1 MAKINKV
8 NNGLIFYEDFSEKT
22 LLWTLSPSNSDCV
35 SFGENGLQMKHTKDY
50 TTYTIVEPSID
61 EYSCIVELDHVPYNL
76 KDIAGILV
84 MSNTKEYAECQSFM
98 ALGPSEMTNAEI
110 VNVDVERMVNNYLN
124 DSYVQWSIDPELEN
138 DETTSTKETFK
149 DVNTITELEYQDTL
163 YKYIKFT
170 KTKYKYVFYASND
183 AKTWIEIGNV
193 KFADSGV
200 IGFFIYGTD
209 DEEILNNSHCFFK
222 SLAIYNNRYIKI
234 HRVNRNLDMEIYDED
249 GTILMR
255 TDSSAFTNIIS
266 RSEDQCII
274 NTMSMPM
281 PIKNPTI
288 KIYEKGNYEKL
299 IGIYPLGECMYGG
312 DEFILERD
320 MKLFIENQEINSFN
334 LYELGTF
341 YNGSHYIKLDI
352 YNNDEYTFNDVK
364 IRVLKYSEYY
374 TGEEP
379 IKIALFDESKHKKDL
394 TYVKELIIDSIA
406 PSEGRSIILK
416 LTEKPTQNLY
426 SVANDYRFKIF
437 IE

>member
-8 NNGLIFYEDFSEKT
+8 NNGLIFYENFSEKT
-22 LLWTLSPSNSDCV
+22 LLWTLSPSDSDCV
-35 SFGENGLQMKHTKDY
+35 SFGENGLQMKHTNNY
-50 TTYTIVEPSID
+50 TTYTIVEPSMD
-61 EYSCIVELDHVPYNL
+61 EYSCIVELDHIPHNL

-149 DVNTITELEYQDTL
+149 DINAISELEYQDTL

-170 KTKYKYVFYASND
+170 KTKYKYVFWASND
-183 AKTWIEIGNV
+183 TKTWIEIGNV
-193 KFADSGV
+193 KFSDSGV

-222 SLAIYNNRYIKI
+222 SLAIYNNRYIRI
-234 HRVNRNLDMEIYDED
+234 HRINRTLDMELCNED
-249 GTILMR
+249 GTILLR
-255 TDSSAFTNIIS
+255 TDNSAFTHIFS
-266 RSEDQCII
+266 RSNEECII
-274 NTMSMPM
+274 NTMAMPM
-281 PIKNPTI
+281 PIKNPTLRV
-288 KIYEKGNYEKL
+288 YEKGNYENT
-299 IGIYPLGECMYGG
+299 LGTYSLGDYIYGG

-320 MKLFIENQEINSFN
+320 MKLFIDHQEINSLE
-334 LYELGTF
+334 LYNLGTF

-352 YNNDEYTFNDVK
+352 YNNDNFTFKNVK
-364 IRVLKYSEYY
+364 VKVLKYSEYY
-374 TGEEP
+374 AGEET
-379 IKIALFDESKHKKDL
+379 IQIALYDDL
-394 TYVKELIIDSIA
+394 KYSKELIIDEIA
-406 PSEGRSIILK
+406 PSEGRSILLK
-416 LTEKPTQNLY
+416 LMDKPIQNFY